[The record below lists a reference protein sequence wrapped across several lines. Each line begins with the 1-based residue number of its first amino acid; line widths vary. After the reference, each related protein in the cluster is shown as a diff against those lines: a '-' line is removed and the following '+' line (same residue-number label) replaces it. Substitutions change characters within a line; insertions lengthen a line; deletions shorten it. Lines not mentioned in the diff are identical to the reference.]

1 MPEGAISNRGQ
12 LISDFAQ
19 RLHTGEGSPPPDDRG
34 QLVSDFAHSLNPDGP
49 PIHDFGQLVSDFVH
63 ALAPDA
69 PPIRGADISAFV
81 HNLHAGGGTFTAVD
95 GGIGGL
101 LGS

>member
-34 QLVSDFAHSLNPDGP
+34 QLVSDFAHLTIGLQP
-49 PIHDFGQLVSDFVH
+49 PPTGDFGQRVSDFASSLHTGEGVP
-63 ALAPDA
+63 PDGD
-69 PPIRGADISAFV
+69 RTGLVSTFV
-81 HNLHAGGGTFTAVD
+81 HELHSGV
-95 GGIGGL
+95 GGL
-101 LGS
+101 IGT